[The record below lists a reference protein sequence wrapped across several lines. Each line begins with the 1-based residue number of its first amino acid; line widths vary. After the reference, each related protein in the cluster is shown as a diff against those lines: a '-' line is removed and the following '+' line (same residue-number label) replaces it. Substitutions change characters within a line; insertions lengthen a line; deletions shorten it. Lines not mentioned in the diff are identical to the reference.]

1 MEKQGRTPVP
11 KSQESISQENVV
23 PALATNHNPNE
34 FTNTGRG
41 YKFSFR
47 GDTTKPFSIGIKD
60 IDESIMFYFNNVIQP
75 SVIQNGKRIAV
86 PVMYGS
92 PERWKSVQAD
102 GIIRDRAGKIMA
114 PMIMFKRN
122 TIQKDRSFANKLD
135 ANNPQNFGVF
145 EKKYS
150 KSNFYDRFSILN
162 NRIPDKTYYAVIV
175 PDYVTITYSC
185 MIYTYYVEQMNKLVE
200 AINYASDA
208 YWGDPK
214 RFKFAA
220 YINQFSTSTQL
231 TLGAERAVRS
241 EFDITLKG
249 HIIPDTIQKDLLA
262 VQKFSDK
269 SKLIFDVEVI
279 NDDYVN
285 EGILSN
291 DRLDQSEEG
300 GLINSYTTLKKNAT
314 RNIT

>member
-1 MEKQGRTPVP
+1 
-11 KSQESISQENVV
+11 
-23 PALATNHNPNE
+23 
-34 FTNTGRG
+34 
-41 YKFSFR
+41 
-47 GDTTKPFSIGIKD
+47 
-60 IDESIMFYFNNVIQP
+60 
-75 SVIQNGKRIAV
+75 
-86 PVMYGS
+86 
-92 PERWKSVQAD
+92 
-102 GIIRDRAGKIMA
+102 
-114 PMIMFKRN
+114 
-122 TIQKDRSFANKLD
+122 
-135 ANNPQNFGVF
+135 
-145 EKKYS
+145 
-150 KSNFYDRFSILN
+150 
-162 NRIPDKTYYAVIV
+162 
-175 PDYVTITYSC
+175 